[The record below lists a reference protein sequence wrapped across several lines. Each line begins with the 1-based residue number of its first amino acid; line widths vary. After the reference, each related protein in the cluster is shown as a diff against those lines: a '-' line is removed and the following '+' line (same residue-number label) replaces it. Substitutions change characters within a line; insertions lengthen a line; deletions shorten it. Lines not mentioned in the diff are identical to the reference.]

1 MLMELVQ
8 LLSDPDK
15 LLITVRDG
23 EIYLVPAE

>member
-1 MLMELVQ
+1 MMELVQ

-15 LLITVRDG
+15 LLVMVRGG